1 MTATQTP
8 PPAAGLEPAAARTV
22 APTQSRWWPL
32 LSLAT
37 LTVVFVV
44 WWLLTSVTGT
54 IPALYF
60 PAPEEVASAANRLGL
75 TLLTDSAATIGRVLV
90 SWLLGGG
97 LGIFVG
103 LVMVRSRFL
112 YFLLSPV
119 IEALRPVPPV
129 ALIPFVILWFGVG
142 NDGKIFL
149 GALACFMVM
158 AVNTIVSSQNLPP
171 VYVRAARSLGASERQ
186 VYRTVVFPGI
196 MPELVSG
203 ARIAAA
209 LAFAVVVAAE
219 FLGAESGIGRLIM
232 LASRTLNTPVVLLG
246 TIMIGLQAFIL
257 ERVIRAVSTRI
268 TRWAERSTD

>member
-8 PPAAGLEPAAARTV
+8 PPGAGLEAAAARSV

-37 LTVVFVV
+37 LTLVFVV

-60 PAPEEVASAANRLGL
+60 PAPGEVASAANRLGL

-209 LAFAVVVAAE
+209 LAFAIVVAAE